1 MHINTYAE
9 IASSKEV
16 AILVSREC
24 PYTPKAIELL
34 KEITKK
40 NRDVI
45 WRTVEATSVEGRQI
59 IRRYGVDA
67 VPAFIINGK
76 LGYVGLPTKQEIE
89 SKIKENRQ

>member
-9 IASSKEV
+9 MASSREV
-16 AILVSREC
+16 AILISKEC
-24 PYTPKAIELL
+24 PYSPKAIELL
-34 KEITKK
+34 KDITKK

-59 IRRYGVDA
+59 IRRFGIDA

-76 LGYVGLPTKQEIE
+76 LGYVGLPTKQELE
-89 SKIKENRQ
+89 VKIKDR